1 MTFAFCSAGVFS
13 ASTTK
18 GKVSGSGFGNVH
30 CARVVGGG
38 RDATTRRLDSDVSL
52 TVFPSILR
60 VKTVSIGGLV
70 CRHAVRGILTV
81 PSMELSREGFI
92 RLPNHILVVT
102 KGHDTD
108 NEGGTVR
115 IGNYFIQRSNNDN

>member
-1 MTFAFCSAGVFS
+1 MSINR
-13 ASTTK
+13 

-30 CARVVGGG
+30 HARDVGGE
-38 RDATTRRLDSDVSL
+38 RDATTRHLDSDVSL

-60 VKTVSIGGLV
+60 ARTVFIAGLV
-70 CRHAVRGILTV
+70 CRHAVRGIHTV
-81 PSMELSREGFI
+81 PSMELFREGSI
-92 RLPNHILVVT
+92 CLPSHSLVVS

-115 IGNYFIQRSNNDN
+115 IGNYFIKRSNKEKINYNKNE